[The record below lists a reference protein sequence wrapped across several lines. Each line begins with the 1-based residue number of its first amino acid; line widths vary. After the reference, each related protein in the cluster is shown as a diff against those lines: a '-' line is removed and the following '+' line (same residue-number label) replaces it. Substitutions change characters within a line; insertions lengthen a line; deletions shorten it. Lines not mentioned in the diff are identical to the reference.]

1 VSAAVDIVKA
11 ALQAINAHS
20 ETLNPADP
28 EVLVK
33 ALGKLKSLLSE
44 LVGDEIYCG
53 SKLTSLTSAGTTATG
68 TQVDHGF
75 TADREVVIA
84 GAAEDAYNGRFAIVT
99 VPDAD
104 TFTYTI
110 PEAADTPASAAVDAR
125 GITALQIPDELGDEV
140 GEQDA
145 ATNALEYMLAPRCGP
160 ICRVPVSGDVKG
172 EALRGLAALKRLFQ
186 LTTIPNLVPSRLLPR
201 GQGSSRGPN
210 PSTFFSGETLDDD
223 SAS

>member
-1 VSAAVDIVKA
+1 MSAAVDIVKA

-28 EVLVK
+28 AVLVK

-68 TQVDHGF
+68 TRVDHGLI
-75 TADREVVIA
+75 AGRDVVIA
-84 GAAEDAYNGRFAIVT
+84 GAAEDAYNGRFEVLT
-99 VPDAD
+99 VPDDD
-104 TFTYTI
+104 TFTYTL
-110 PEAADTPASAAVDAR
+110 PEAADTPATAAVAAR
-125 GITALQIPDELGDEV
+125 GITALQIPDELADEV

-160 ICRVPVSGDVKG
+160 ICRVPVSQDVKG
-172 EALRGLAALKRLFQ
+172 EAVRGLAALKRLFQ

-210 PSTFFSGETLDDD
+210 PSTFFAGESLDDD